1 MTISPADSEYYFP
14 IIMLLLGVLAI
25 FNLISMSI
33 SNESDRSAL
42 NGTNRSVSYLS
53 QNSDDAKTYT
63 NSPQTIAHLI
73 TEKQLKSKN
82 SLRVNYLICY
92 LIVRASIWSKA
103 PYLFIM
109 YLNYHGLSLKEVGV
123 LYIIDSVTATLVAP
137 ALGALTDKFG
147 RKFFSILYNV
157 LVITNLFLRITGIK
171 EIAYIAQI
179 MTGVTSGIVNT
190 SYESWVVSESE
201 KILPDEELR
210 QRFLKKLFK
219 K

>member
-1 MTISPADSEYYFP
+1 MSPADSEYYFP

-33 SNESDRSAL
+33 SNDTDKRAL
-42 NGTNRSVSYLS
+42 NRTNRSVSYHS
-53 QNSDDAKTYT
+53 QNSDDAKTNIT

-73 TEKQLKSKN
+73 SEKQLKSKN
-82 SLRVNYLICY
+82 ALRVNYLICY

-109 YLNYHGLSLKEVGV
+109 YLNYHGLSIKEVGV

-157 LVITNLFLRITGIK
+157 LVITNLFLRITGNR
-171 EIAYIAQI
+171 EIAYVAQI
-179 MTGVTSGIVNT
+179 MTGIASGIVNT

-210 QRFLKKLFK
+210 QKFLKKLFK